1 VGERL
6 DCIHKMVVCF
16 LLCFPCWHQTL
27 KQSDISLSMMACFLP
42 SFLSSQP
49 IAFRRNQNHDLPF
62 SLLVMHAYYYD
73 NEPYMPFVFLPCS
86 SSTSSL
92 LTSSFTWSRTDQ
104 RLPHNSGEPVSPDEL
119 TRLGLV
125 YYHIPVEGE
134 WEEGVGAFSLH
145 FYCPLCLAITE

>member
-1 VGERL
+1 
-6 DCIHKMVVCF
+6 
-16 LLCFPCWHQTL
+16 
-27 KQSDISLSMMACFLP
+27 
-42 SFLSSQP
+42 
-49 IAFRRNQNHDLPF
+49 
-62 SLLVMHAYYYD
+62 
-73 NEPYMPFVFLPCS
+73 MPFVFLPCS

-145 FYCPLCLAITE
+145 FYCPLCLAMTEWSGRALPGKEGNAYWRTGAWRDEGRTDQVAKERDYKNRDVINVSKAGLGDAYEDKIKVRFVSSFSFPLSRLGE